1 MAGFTLSV
9 TFNWAWGMRVSCGA
23 KPEQDMISAGIIGV
37 MSDIPQSAVT
47 LSYPSSH
54 STGTM
59 ISPQVEITSQSLLC
73 IQGVE
78 QSPRN
83 LKRISPTGYM
93 FLPSTP
99 IPSLSSL
106 QYVDLD
112 TNLDPD
118 HKPLL
123 VRPTTGGNRSHWG
136 THCS

>member
-1 MAGFTLSV
+1 M
-9 TFNWAWGMRVSCGA
+9 SCGA

-37 MSDIPQSAVT
+37 MSGIPQSPVT
-47 LSYPSSH
+47 PYPSSH
-54 STGTM
+54 STRTM
-59 ISPQVEITSQSLLC
+59 ISPQVEITPQSLLC

-93 FLPSTP
+93 SLPSAP

-112 TNLDPD
+112 TDLDPD

-123 VRPTTGGNRSHWG
+123 VRPTTGGLTGVIGAPTAHESQEVTRPELG
-136 THCS
+136 RDE